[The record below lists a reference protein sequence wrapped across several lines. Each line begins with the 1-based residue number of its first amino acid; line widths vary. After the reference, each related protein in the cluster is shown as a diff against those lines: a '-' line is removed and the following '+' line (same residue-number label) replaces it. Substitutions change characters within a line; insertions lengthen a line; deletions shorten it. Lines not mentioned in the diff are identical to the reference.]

1 MEPGWNINEL
11 LQLSQ
16 DPENIS
22 YAYKEIRK
30 EVYFLSSL
38 SNPYITGF
46 CGVKSNPYM
55 GILLEPAPKK
65 SLRFI
70 LKEYNGHSA
79 VLEPIT
85 LKNTALQV
93 SNLTTSLSY
102 PRTRPCHIFQHPDL
116 QLKIWYRAI
125 DDS

>member
-1 MEPGWNINEL
+1 MQDMEKYMESGWSVNEL

-16 DPENIS
+16 EPENIS

-38 SNPYITGF
+38 SNPYITSF
-46 CGVKSNPYM
+46 CGVKTDPYM
-55 GILLEPAPKK
+55 GILLELAPKK

-70 LKEYNGHSA
+70 LKEYDGRGI

-93 SNLTTSLSY
+93 
-102 PRTRPCHIFQHPDL
+102 R
-116 QLKIWYRAI
+116 
-125 DDS
+125 

>member
-93 SNLTTSLSY
+93 SNLTTSSLSY
-102 PRTRPCHIFQHPDL
+102 PSTRLCHIFQHPDL
-116 QLKIWYRAI
+116 QLKNMV
-125 DDS
+125 

>member
-1 MEPGWNINEL
+1 MEPGWSINEL

-16 DPENIS
+16 EPENIS

-30 EVYFLSSL
+30 EVYFLFSL

-46 CGVKSNPYM
+46 CGVKIDPYM

-70 LKEYNGHSA
+70 LKEYSGHSI

-93 SNLTTSLSY
+93 SHLPVSCSLGNN
-102 PRTRPCHIFQHPDL
+102 
-116 QLKIWYRAI
+116 
-125 DDS
+125 